1 MTMPDPA
8 QEFQETQILGQ
19 GLIESFELGPART
32 CLRFDFPK
40 RFDIQF
46 IGVMDYRAKLPLG
59 FKIPVRK
66 WSASRDSEYLR
77 GMPERYRHRHRSLS
91 PRGDLRQL
99 CHFHMSFHDGYLDV
113 LAEDYVFTMVSR

>member
-1 MTMPDPA
+1 MTMPDPV
-8 QEFQETQILGQ
+8 QEFQETLILGQ

-32 CLRFDFPK
+32 CLGFHFPK

-59 FKIPVRK
+59 FQIPVRK

-77 GMPERYRHRHRSLS
+77 GMPERHRHRGLS
-91 PRGDLRQL
+91 PRDDGRQL

-113 LAEDYVFTMVSR
+113 LAEDFVFIMVS